1 MKKFAPFL
9 ALVLLA
15 NLLSPILVTQPVT
28 AWSTD
33 SSVNT
38 PVCTAKWGQ
47 GTLGL
52 ATVGDGAGGAIIAW
66 ADGRRGGRGDIYA
79 QRLDPNGEP
88 QWNKDGVPVCT
99 ESGDRYG
106 VFMADDGAGGAVIAW
121 MDMRAGPSIYAQ
133 KLDSTGHAR
142 WAPGGVAVCVSSGYQ
157 SDIVIAGDG
166 SGGAI
171 LAWSDSRSGDGPIW
185 GIYAQRIDSTGE
197 ARWTADGVAV
207 CPAGQDQYQADIVSD
222 GSGGAV
228 ITWRDYAGGKND
240 IFAQRL
246 DSDGAQQW
254 AQDGVAVCTAP
265 GAQMSPTTVADAPGG
280 FIVSWLDSR
289 NSHDNIYA
297 QRMDSGGSIQWAQDG
312 VAICTAA
319 IDPENM
325 VIAGDGSG
333 GAIIVWQESRNG
345 NHDVYA
351 QRVDN
356 AGVVRWPGDGLPV
369 AVRAGEQF
377 APAVVSNG
385 SGGAVVVWEDV
396 SDTDEPID
404 IHGERFLYTLSK
416 YGGDVYAYQVDSAG
430 TAQSEEQTVPVS
442 TARNGQGTP
451 VVASDGSG
459 GVICAWIDCRNDQQG
474 DVYAQRITGAG
485 ALGPP
490 SIGVGTPSWVWI
502 AVAAGVVA
510 VAVAT
515 LIIWRRLT
523 TAKRLPGNTQQPE

>member
-38 PVCTAKWGQ
+38 PVCTAKWSQ
-47 GTLGL
+47 GALGL
-52 ATVGDGAGGAIIAW
+52 AMVSDGAGGAIIAW
-66 ADGRRGGRGDIYA
+66 ADSRSGDRGDVYTQRLDLNGDLLWTADGAAICVEAGGQIGVSMAGDGSGGAIIAWMDYRGGPDIYA
-79 QRLDPNGEP
+79 QR
-88 QWNKDGVPVCT
+88 T
-99 ESGDRYG
+99 
-106 VFMADDGAGGAVIAW
+106 
-121 MDMRAGPSIYAQ
+121 
-133 KLDSTGHAR
+133 DSTGSMQ
-142 WAPGGVAVCVSSGYQ
+142 WISGGVTVSEFPSYRVEK
-157 SDIVIAGDG
+157 VIISDG

-171 LAWSDSRSGDGPIW
+171 LAWCDSRDEGGW
-185 GIYAQRIDSTGE
+185 KVYAQRIDSAGVP
-197 ARWTADGVAV
+197 RWPVNGMPV
-207 CPAGQDQYQADIVSD
+207 CPIGRDQYEVGMVSD
-222 GSGGAV
+222 GAGGAV
-228 ITWRDYAGGKND
+228 ITWRDYAGGSND
-240 IFAQRL
+240 IYAQRL
-246 DSDGAQQW
+246 DSAGVGQWGENGVPVCSANASQTSPAIASLASGGVIVAWLDSRNGRDDIYAQKLELTGSIQW
-254 AQDGVAVCTAP
+254 AQNGVAVCTA
-265 GAQMSPTTVADAPGG
+265 AV
-280 FIVSWLDSR
+280 
-289 NSHDNIYA
+289 
-297 QRMDSGGSIQWAQDG
+297 
-312 VAICTAA
+312 
-319 IDPENM
+319 DPENL
-325 VIAGDGSG
+325 VISRDASG
-333 GAIIVWQESRNG
+333 GATIAWQESRSG
-345 NHDVYA
+345 SHDIYA
-351 QRVDN
+351 QSVDN

-416 YGGDVYAYQVDSAG
+416 YGGDIYAYQVNSDG
-430 TAQSEEQTVPVS
+430 MAQWEEGGVPVC
-442 TARNGQGTP
+442 TARNGQSTP

-459 GVICAWIDCRNDQQG
+459 GVICAWIDCRSDEQG
-474 DVYAQRITGAG
+474 DIYAQRIIGAG
-485 ALGPP
+485 VLGPP

-523 TAKRLPGNTQQPE
+523 AAKRLPGNTQQPE